1 MTTQELTP
9 KEKQELQEKEQ
20 TRPGRAFV
28 PDVDIREDENAL
40 WLWADMPG
48 VTQEQV
54 EVELHDNVLRLE
66 GRVSLQ
72 EYEGLKPVYT
82 EYNVGNYLRR
92 FTLTNGE
99 HFDRD
104 HPSPFGRDLLRRY
117 AIDDAIAVH
126 FQLPSFEAWQATQER
141 G

>member
-28 PDVDIREDENAL
+28 PDVDIREDEHAL

-48 VTQEQV
+48 VTQDQV
-54 EVELHDNVLRLE
+54 EVDLHDNVLRLE
-66 GRVSLQ
+66 GGVSPQ
-72 EYEGLKPVYT
+72 EYEGLAPVYT

-92 FTLTNGE
+92 FTLTNAQQ
-99 HFDRD
+99 FDRD
-104 HPSPFGRDLLRRY
+104 QTRR
-117 AIDDAIAVH
+117 
-126 FQLPSFEAWQATQER
+126 AW
-141 G
+141 